1 LLKFFV
7 VLKKKLKGG
16 TKEMDEIKMLVTKI
30 GELVSIDIDEI
41 DRIVYDKDNLSIFI
55 IKLQNKKQYKLTI
68 KKIG

>member
-1 LLKFFV
+1 
-7 VLKKKLKGG
+7 
-16 TKEMDEIKMLVTKI
+16 MDEIKMLVTKI